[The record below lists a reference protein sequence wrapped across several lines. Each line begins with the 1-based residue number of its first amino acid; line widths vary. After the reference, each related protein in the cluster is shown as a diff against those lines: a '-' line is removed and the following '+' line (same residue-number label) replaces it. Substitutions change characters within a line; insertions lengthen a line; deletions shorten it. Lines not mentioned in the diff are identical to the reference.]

1 MQRPT
6 IPPGDPWTWS
16 AVDTATAVGTGLVSA
31 LEVTRSHLE
40 RLDAVRPLNAV
51 TRRDDT
57 AALARAARLDA
68 DRDEG
73 RPLGPLAGVAVTIKD
88 SVDVAGQSSPNGVA
102 ALDERVAERDAP
114 LVEHLQRAGAIVIG
128 RTNAPEFSWRWHTD
142 NPLFGPTANP
152 WSAAHTP
159 GGSSGGGAAA
169 VAAGAGNLAQGSDA
183 GGSLRW
189 PASCC
194 GVSTIRPTQHRV
206 PMHNSTSDA
215 ERSPAIDLMAVA
227 GPIGRRVADV
237 ALMLE
242 VMAQPSW
249 RDPAHVPAAAPAAP
263 PPGARRL
270 GIPRGPLEVTGPVGE
285 ALDVAARR
293 LTAAG
298 WVLVEVDLPPVEEAA
313 QLWAVLLNT
322 DFHHTVRAR
331 FWELGSPALR
341 AMLTV
346 LDAVGPA
353 TDLDGYLR
361 LLARRATL
369 VRRWQQ
375 VLHETV
381 DVVLLPVCREP
392 TWPAGDDATS
402 AQRLSELY
410 RANDP
415 LVAINFLGLPSAA
428 QPVGLFDGMPIGV
441 QLVAARFAEATAL
454 AAAADLEAAG
464 PIDHAALWST
474 PWW

>member
-1 MQRPT
+1 MN
-6 IPPGDPWTWS
+6 
-16 AVDTATAVGTGLVSA
+16 
-31 LEVTRSHLE
+31 TRS
-40 RLDAVRPLNAV
+40 
-51 TRRDDT
+51 T
-57 AALARAARLDA
+57 
-68 DRDEG
+68 
-73 RPLGPLAGVAVTIKD
+73 LAG
-88 SVDVAGQSSPNGVA
+88 
-102 ALDERVAERDAP
+102 
-114 LVEHLQRAGAIVIG
+114 
-128 RTNAPEFSWRWHTD
+128 
-142 NPLFGPTANP
+142 
-152 WSAAHTP
+152 
-159 GGSSGGGAAA
+159 
-169 VAAGAGNLAQGSDA
+169 
-183 GGSLRW
+183 
-189 PASCC
+189 
-194 GVSTIRPTQHRV
+194 
-206 PMHNSTSDA
+206 
-215 ERSPAIDLMAVA
+215 
-227 GPIGRRVADV
+227 
-237 ALMLE
+237 
-242 VMAQPSW
+242 
-249 RDPAHVPAAAPAAP
+249 
-263 PPGARRL
+263 
-270 GIPRGPLEVTGPVGE
+270 
-285 ALDVAARR
+285 
-293 LTAAG
+293 
-298 WVLVEVDLPPVEEAA
+298 
-313 QLWAVLLNT
+313 
-322 DFHHTVRAR
+322 
-331 FWELGSPALR
+331 GSPALR

-353 TDLDGYLR
+353 PDLAGYLR